1 MGDSGSRVQVF
12 CSAGNV
18 QAASVS
24 SAWTDSRGRG
34 CCSSPG
40 RYMRAVCV
48 MALCRIPV

>member
-24 SAWTDSRGRG
+24 SAWTHANG
-34 CCSSPG
+34 
-40 RYMRAVCV
+40 Y
-48 MALCRIPV
+48 

>member
-24 SAWTDSRGRG
+24 SAWTIILSIHSGHNQY
-34 CCSSPG
+34 CFINESLKCHAFISS
-40 RYMRAVCV
+40 
-48 MALCRIPV
+48 